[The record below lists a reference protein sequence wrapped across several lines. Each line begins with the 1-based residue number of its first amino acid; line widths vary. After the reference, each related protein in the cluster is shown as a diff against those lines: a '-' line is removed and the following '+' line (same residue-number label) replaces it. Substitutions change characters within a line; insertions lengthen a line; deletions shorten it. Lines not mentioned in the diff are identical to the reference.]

1 VVGRDS
7 VGPKFHVTRYFSLIA
22 RRRPKLY
29 FQIMGRTFHFDCPYC
44 HYRAHVAGGADG
56 GINCAV
62 QTIVCLDC
70 RRLFDVF
77 TRLRLRDGEAEPPPA
92 SAKKTK
98 PGRNLLPVG
107 VSIPPFWLV
116 SNPWSVFSPG
126 RRAADP
132 SKPRHW
138 AEVKPVCPVAGFHRI
153 KPWTI
158 PGRCPRCGNY
168 LEKNGFPHRL
178 WD

>member
-1 VVGRDS
+1 MRTLAPPQILS
-7 VGPKFHVTRYFSLIA
+7 CHSSPVTSWIA

-29 FQIMGRTFHFDCPYC
+29 LKNMGRTFYLDCPYC
-44 HYRAHVAGGADG
+44 QYRARVSGGADAG
-56 GINCAV
+56 VNCVV

-77 TRLRLRDGEAEPPPA
+77 TRLRLRDGEEELVPA
-92 SAKKTK
+92 DAKTRS
-98 PGRNLLPVG
+98 GRNLLPTAV
-107 VSIPPFWLV
+107 VIPPFRLV
-116 SNPWSVFSPG
+116 DNPWSVFAPG
-126 RRAADP
+126 PRSSVPPKQRR
-132 SKPRHW
+132 W

-153 KPWTI
+153 KTWNS

-168 LEKNGFPHRL
+168 LEKSGFPYRL